1 MIIFFHLPKHED
13 HPMQE
18 QAIAQTKVKTTVHE
32 IEHTDS
38 ELYKVGMYS
47 TAAFAAVIGLWGTIC
62 LASAIMQSGG
72 PIQMA
77 KQLFQ
82 AITGM

>member
-1 MIIFFHLPKHED
+1 MEEK
-13 HPMQE
+13 
-18 QAIAQTKVKTTVHE
+18 AITKEMNKATTTVHE

-47 TAAFAAVIGLWGTIC
+47 TAAFAAAIGIWGLVC
-62 LASAIMQSGG
+62 LSSAILENGS
-72 PIQMA
+72 PVELL
-77 KQLFQ
+77 KNLFQ